1 MQIVTDS
8 VIDRATTVTYMLGN
22 LIPPMDASCSSSLST
37 MSVVNIANDFQIQ
50 SPCKS
55 LSWSLRVVQ
64 IECELIFDEYIT
76 HSLWW

>member
-22 LIPPMDASCSSSLST
+22 LIPPMDASCSSSLLT

-55 LSWSLRVVQ
+55 LS
-64 IECELIFDEYIT
+64 
-76 HSLWW
+76 